1 MKNIA
6 RFNWTL
12 LLIVI
17 PMVMTAQP
25 PQAPFR
31 ERMEAA
37 RVAYITRSMQL
48 SPQEARVFWPLHD
61 AYIEKI
67 KAQRQARIE
76 GRRDPLNFDEMSD
89 AEINKFLDRRLDLA
103 EAAMKARKEFINQLR
118 KELSPRKAAM
128 FIRAEDD
135 FQRDVVDRLR
145 PDDDRTMPPAR
156 RRR

>member
-6 RFNWTL
+6 RFNWAL

-17 PMVMTAQP
+17 PLVMTAQP

-67 KAQRQARIE
+67 KEQRQARIE
-76 GRRDPLNFDEMSD
+76 GRREPLNFDEMSD

-135 FQRDVVDRLR
+135 FQRDVIDQLR

>member
-1 MKNIA
+1 MKSIF
-6 RFNWTL
+6 RLIWIL
-12 LLIVI
+12 LLAIV
-17 PMVMTAQP
+17 PVVMTAQP

-48 SPQEARVFWPLHD
+48 SPQEARIFWPLHD

-67 KAQRQARIE
+67 KEQRQARIE
-76 GRRDPLNFDEMSD
+76 GRREPLNFEEMSD
-89 AEINKFLDRRLDLA
+89 AEINKFVDRRLELA

-145 PDDDRTMPPAR
+145 PDDDRSMPPAR
-156 RRR
+156 RRP

>member
-1 MKNIA
+1 MKSITRLNMI
-6 RFNWTL
+6 L
-12 LLIVI
+12 LLALLPFVLK
-17 PMVMTAQP
+17 AQP

-48 SPQEARVFWPLHD
+48 SPQEARIFWPLHD

-103 EAAMKARKEFINQLR
+103 DAAMKARKEFINQLR